1 MRVQNI
7 KRTARR
13 LFEVMILSAGILACV
28 GLLAAEP
35 SFAATPVKQAAAATP
50 TAQTNCVIL
59 ERMGTVGQVTSR
71 VLSFGVRGNEFQ
83 FVEGKLPDG
92 VTFHNKLTEHD
103 VRNLQASGADVVIL
117 DSDYMPTALME
128 AREGCLKAARRANLQ
143 ASAPSPAQVE
153 IASSP
158 AGSDIEIDGKFVGS
172 TPSLVRVAAGEHTVK
187 LSKDG
192 FEVWQRTLTTMSGS
206 VRISPDLQ
214 PLAPATA
221 SVPASASAEEG
232 AASLDTIANNQ
243 F

>member
-1 MRVQNI
+1 MRVENAG
-7 KRTARR
+7 RATRR
-13 LFEVMILSAGILACV
+13 ITGIIILCL
-28 GLLAAEP
+28 GLLTAEA
-35 SFAATPVKQAAAATP
+35 SFAQATLATRP
-50 TAQTNCVIL
+50 GNAGLATQTNCVIL

-71 VLSFGVRGNEFQ
+71 VMSFGVRGSEFQ
-83 FVEGKLPDG
+83 FVEGKLPEG
-92 VTFHNKLTEHD
+92 TTFHNKLTERD

-143 ASAPSPAQVE
+143 ASAASPTQVE

-187 LSKDG
+187 LTKDG

-221 SVPASASAEEG
+221 TVPASASAEEG
-232 AASLDTIANNQ
+232 ATTLDTVANR